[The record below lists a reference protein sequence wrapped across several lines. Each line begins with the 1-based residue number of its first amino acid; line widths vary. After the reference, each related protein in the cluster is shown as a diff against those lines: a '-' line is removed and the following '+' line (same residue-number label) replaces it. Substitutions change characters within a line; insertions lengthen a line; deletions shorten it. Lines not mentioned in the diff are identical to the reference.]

1 MIKQLI
7 LGERVKGE
15 KLPKVVPPKERP
27 MNSKDFTE
35 WCKEFNVSML
45 HDRKEIHI
53 N

>member
-15 KLPKVVPPKERP
+15 KLPKVVLPKERP
-27 MNSKDFTE
+27 MNPKDFAL
-35 WCKEFNVSML
+35 WCKEFNVSL
-45 HDRKEIHI
+45 LYDKKIIHI